1 MGIIC
6 HRQEQWT
13 HLCAKIDLRA
23 AGAHADVNAAQS
35 IQSLSL
41 SGFSP
46 DVVRGLY
53 FEYWHLDADRGA
65 GLAHLPPEPFRLFA
79 RFGPVPGRHSY
90 ISVLA
95 LRWRAGRP
103 RRAAQDSTGLAIRAN
118 GQRRGS
124 HSAGRRRM
132 GPWM

>member
-6 HRQEQWT
+6 YRREQWM
-13 HLCAKIDLRA
+13 HLCAKKDLRA

-46 DVVRGLY
+46 DVVRRLY

-65 GLAHLPPEPFRLFA
+65 GLAYLPPEPFCLFA
-79 RFGPVPGRHSY
+79 GFGPVPGGHSH
-90 ISVLA
+90 ISVFTSW
-95 LRWRAGRP
+95 RRAG
-103 RRAAQDSTGLAIRAN
+103 
-118 GQRRGS
+118 
-124 HSAGRRRM
+124 
-132 GPWM
+132 